1 MCRANG
7 FLPLQETLSHPLF
20 MPLLEDPKMELKTFL
35 LPLRLGLF
43 TAFHQSAEVNIFTL
57 RVFPPSVS
65 SDLSFKKKKKK
76 SLLKNCTNVNLTVL
90 LSKLKKERKKTA
102 LEARSSLRVHFGRV
116 WFLMASGQH
125 KPSRAWSCLHSLQ
138 AGCNTRHRG
147 VNRCCCERK
156 VFKSH

>member
-20 MPLLEDPKMELKTFL
+20 MPILEDPKMELKTFL

-65 SDLSFKKKKKK
+65 SDLSFNKKKGKK
-76 SLLKNCTNVNLTVL
+76 
-90 LSKLKKERKKTA
+90 
-102 LEARSSLRVHFGRV
+102 
-116 WFLMASGQH
+116 
-125 KPSRAWSCLHSLQ
+125 
-138 AGCNTRHRG
+138 
-147 VNRCCCERK
+147 NRC
-156 VFKSH
+156 